1 MRERINYTV
10 GLGRSKWGGGEGAN
24 EQSPWQLSSKR
35 CSSDE
40 EGGWA
45 IKYLLLV
52 KEKNR

>member
-10 GLGRSKWGGGEGAN
+10 GLGRSKWGGEGGVT
-24 EQSPWQLSSKR
+24 EQSPWQLSSER

-40 EGGWA
+40 ERGWA

-52 KEKNR
+52 KEKNC